1 MFTKV
6 LFETKKKKKKREK
19 RERERENN
27 TRKEKHER
35 AQVFR
40 SFDAVRT
47 RTTDA
52 AQRLPLS
59 TATTHARHAL
69 HFLNLSQIFFLD
81 YIILHTYVRW
91 HLSLYINRYGFQ

>member
-1 MFTKV
+1 M
-6 LFETKKKKKKREK
+6 
-19 RERERENN
+19 
-27 TRKEKHER
+27 
-35 AQVFR
+35 FR

-69 HFLNLSQIFFLD
+69 HFLNVSQIFFLD
-81 YIILHTYVRW
+81 YIILHTYDGIFHYTSTDMDFNSFAMVPKKKNVPFP
-91 HLSLYINRYGFQ
+91 HPPEKKKDVKCV